1 MNNILIRGLCI
12 IIGYCFG
19 CINFAFVLGKLTK
32 KIDIRDYGSG
42 NAGTTNAL
50 RVLGKK
56 LGLITLVGDIL
67 KTVFALAVITLIYGY
82 GEKQLLLWGGIG
94 VFLGHNHPFYMQ
106 FKGGKGVAVMIGM
119 ILFADPLLLV
129 TAGLPALILL
139 WITKYVSLASITYM
153 ALLIVESLF
162 MEWGDPNGLEIILLT
177 SVMAAT
183 TIIRHHANIKRL
195 LNGTERKLGQKVTID
210 QKTENK

>member
-1 MNNILIRGLCI
+1 MDTIFIRVLCI
-12 IIGYCFG
+12 LIGYCFG
-19 CINFAFVLGKLTK
+19 CINFAFILGKWKK

-56 LGLITLVGDIL
+56 MGIITLVGDIL
-67 KTVFALAVITLIYGY
+67 KTVLALTIVALIYGY
-82 GEKQLLLWGGIG
+82 GEKQLLLWGGVG
-94 VFLGHNHPFYMQ
+94 VFIGHNHPFYMQ

-129 TAGLPALILL
+129 TAGVPALILL
-139 WITKYVSLASITYM
+139 WITKYVSLASISYM
-153 ALLIVESLF
+153 ALLIIESLF
-162 MEWGDPNGLEIILLT
+162 YEFKDPNGLEIILLT
-177 SVMAAT
+177 TALAAT
-183 TIIRHHANIKRL
+183 TIYRHHANIKRL
-195 LNGTERKLGQKVTID
+195 INGTERKLGQKVNID